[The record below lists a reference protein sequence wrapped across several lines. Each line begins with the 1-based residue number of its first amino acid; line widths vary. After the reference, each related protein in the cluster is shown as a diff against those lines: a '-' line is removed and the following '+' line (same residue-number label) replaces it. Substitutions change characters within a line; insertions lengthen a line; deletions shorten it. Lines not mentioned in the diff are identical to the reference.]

1 MRMVPMVIEIVEIPD
16 RLIQVQVK
24 KHRKK
29 RINKKW
35 RKRYGV
41 KLVLDLS
48 CYLYKEYG
56 KIKVLASER
65 VASKLRDDIALA
77 EMGIINDLKF
87 RVAGKGDLVNLSFR
101 YEGGSL

>member
-1 MRMVPMVIEIVEIPD
+1 MIRVPMKHEVIEIPD
-16 RLIQVQVK
+16 RLVEVQVR

-48 CYLYKEYG
+48 CYLYQDYTG
-56 KIKVLASER
+56 IKILAPRR
-65 VASKLRDDIALA
+65 VAQKIRDA
-77 EMGIINDLKF
+77 IIQMEIGEIEGLKF
-87 RVAGKGDLVNLSFR
+87 RVADGEDKPNRPF
-101 YEGGSL
+101 YYQGGV